1 MAILSLTDG
10 TFLEGFV
17 LNKANS
23 GSHEVA
29 VLFDNFSRLLKVRSD
44 RNA

>member
-10 TFLEGFV
+10 SFLEAFV
-17 LNKANS
+17 LNEANP
-23 GSHEVA
+23 GTHDVA

-44 RNA
+44 RHA